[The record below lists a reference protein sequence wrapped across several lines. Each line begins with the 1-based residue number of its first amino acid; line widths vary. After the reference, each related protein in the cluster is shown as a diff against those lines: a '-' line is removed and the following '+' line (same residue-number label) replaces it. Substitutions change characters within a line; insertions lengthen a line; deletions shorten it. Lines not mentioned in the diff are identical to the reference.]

1 MAPLGRGCYEP
12 GAMADVRVRFAP
24 SPTGYLHIGGA
35 RTALYNWLWARKHG
49 GTFVLRL
56 EDTDA
61 RRSTPESVE
70 AILESMRWLGLDW
83 DEGPQAGGPHGP
95 YRQSERLAIY
105 REHAERLVEKGR
117 AYRCYCTKD
126 ELEAARRAFEASGQ
140 KGAFRYPGTCRHRT
154 DQPDRPFVVRLKAP
168 EAGRVGWDDLVRGR
182 VDYPAEELQDVVLL
196 RADGTPLYNL
206 GCVVDDLTM
215 GITLVARGDD
225 HLINTPIQLLLYE
238 ALGAEAPQFAHLP
251 MILAPSGEKLSKR
264 HAAVSVLEYRD
275 MGYLPDGVLNY
286 LARIGWSY
294 GDQEIFGRRELID
307 KFDWSGV
314 GRASGRYDAKKF
326 RHVNAQHLRRTEA
339 RELLERAA
347 PFFEEAGLRVDPD
360 DPALQKMAEL
370 LKPRAETLRDLV
382 EGADYVLREPPRMD
396 EAAVRKFLKPDRA
409 GLLRDLATMIRDVEP
424 FEADPLEERVRGWV
438 EGEGLSLGKVAQP
451 ARVALTGRSRS
462 PGLFE
467 VMEVLGRER
476 TLARL
481 EAGARRCERGEA

>member
-1 MAPLGRGCYEP
+1 MESS
-12 GAMADVRVRFAP
+12 VRVRFAP

-56 EDTDA
+56 EDTD
-61 RRSTPESVE
+61 RERSTPQSVE
-70 AILESMRWLGLDW
+70 AILRSMRWLGLDW
-83 DEGPQAGGPHGP
+83 DEGPEVGGPHGP
-95 YRQSERLAIY
+95 YRQSEREELY
-105 REHAERLVEKGR
+105 REHAERLIASGH
-117 AYRCYCTKD
+117 AYRCYCTKE
-126 ELEAARRAFEASGQ
+126 ELDAARRAFEASGK

-154 DQPDRPFVVRLKAP
+154 DQPDRPFVVRLAAP
-168 EAGRVGWDDLVRGR
+168 EHGRVGWDDLVRGR
-182 VDYPAEELQDVVLL
+182 VEYPAEEIQDVVLV
-196 RADGTPLYNL
+196 RTDGTPLYNF

-238 ALGAEAPQFAHLP
+238 ALGAEPPRFAHLP

-275 MGYLPDGVLNY
+275 MGYLPEGVLNY

-294 GDQEIFGRRELID
+294 GDQEIFTVEQLVE

-326 RHVNAQHLRRTEA
+326 RHVNAQHLRA
-339 RELLERAA
+339 LPAGELLRRAE
-347 PFFEEAGLRVDPD
+347 PFFREAGLEVDPS
-360 DPALQKMAEL
+360 DPALLRMVEL

-382 EGADYVLREPPRMD
+382 DGADYVLRETPVFD
-396 EAAVRKFLKPDRA
+396 EAAVAKFLKPERA
-409 GLLRDLATMIRDVEP
+409 PLLRDLATMIRDVEP
-424 FEADPLEERVRGWV
+424 FEAAPIEERVRGWV
-438 EGEGLSLGKVAQP
+438 EEEGLSLGKVAQP

-462 PGLFE
+462 PGLFD

-476 TLARL
+476 TLQRL
-481 EAGARRCERGEA
+481 EAAARRAELREA

>member
-1 MAPLGRGCYEP
+1 
-12 GAMADVRVRFAP
+12 MADVRVRFAP

-35 RTALYNWLWARKHG
+35 RTALYNWLWARRHG

-61 RRSTPESVE
+61 ERSTPESVE
-70 AILESMRWLGLDW
+70 AILDSMRWLGLDW
-83 DEGPQAGGPHGP
+83 DEGPGVGGPHGP

-105 REHAERLVEKGR
+105 RAHAERLLERGW
-117 AYRCYCTKD
+117 AYRCYCTKE
-126 ELEAARRAFEASGQ
+126 ELAEARAAFEASGR

-154 DQPDRPFVVRLKAP
+154 DRPDRPFVVRLKAP
-168 EAGRVGWDDLVRGR
+168 ERGHVGWDDLVRGR

-215 GITLVARGDD
+215 DITLVARGDD
-225 HLINTPIQLLLYE
+225 HLINTPVQLLLYE
-238 ALGAEAPQFAHLP
+238 ALGAEPPRFAHLP

-286 LARIGWSY
+286 LARIGWSH
-294 GDQEIFGRRELID
+294 GDQEIFTRQELIE

-314 GRASGRYDAKKF
+314 GRASGRYDGKKF
-326 RHVNAQHLRRTEA
+326 LHVNAQHLRRTPA
-339 RELLERAA
+339 HALLERAT
-347 PFFEEAGLRVDPD
+347 PFFEEAGLRVEPA

-382 EGADYVLREPPRMD
+382 EGADYVLREPPRIE
-396 EAAVRKFLKPDRA
+396 EAAARKFLKPDRA

-424 FEADPLEERVRGWV
+424 FEAEPLEERVRGWV
-438 EGEGLSLGKVAQP
+438 EGEGLKLGKIAQP
-451 ARVALTGRSRS
+451 ARVALTGRTRS
-462 PGLFE
+462 PGLFD

-481 EAGARRCERGEA
+481 EAGARLCERAGA